1 MTGTTTSTPSG
12 SQPLRHL
19 EPGLGTTDRLPQP
32 AVDSAGVDLQ
42 RLPVP
47 KLAARRRWP
56 GLQVDPLGAIGVLL
70 LIAGWQLL
78 TFLVPVAALPAPWDV
93 VKRIGDDFWAAP
105 ELSFYGLD
113 TGLAGSLVY
122 TATNVLMA
130 VLAGSVLGVAG
141 GLLTGRIGL
150 LRQIADPFMM
160 TVGTIPI
167 LVLAPF
173 FLIWF
178 GVGRASALLLVVFYV
193 TVMLYVYAQRATF
206 NLSPIHEDAAR
217 TLGASKAQILRDVV
231 LPATVPEV
239 LAGIRVALAGAWGLE
254 AITELLGAQAGM
266 GKMIQVL
273 AGATDVQGI
282 FAALLMLGV
291 AAIVCDALAAWAVGL
306 VTAWHKPIHPN
317 A

>member
-1 MTGTTTSTPSG
+1 LRRRPALRR
-12 SQPLRHL
+12 QPVLN
-19 EPGLGTTDRLPQP
+19 P
-32 AVDSAGVDLQ
+32 
-42 RLPVP
+42 
-47 KLAARRRWP
+47 ARRWRWP
-56 GLQVDPLGAIGVLL
+56 GWRRLEFQVDPLGVVGVLL
-70 LIAGWQLL
+70 LIVVWQLL
-78 TFLVPVAALPAPWDV
+78 TLVVPVASLPAPWDV
-93 VKRIGDDFWAAP
+93 AERIGADFWAAP

-113 TGLAGSLVY
+113 TGLAGSLAY
-122 TATNVLMA
+122 
-130 VLAGSVLGVAG
+130 
-141 GLLTGRIGL
+141 
-150 LRQIADPFMM
+150 MM

-193 TVMLYVYAQRATF
+193 TVMVYVFAQRATF
-206 NLSPIHEDAAR
+206 NLSPIYEDAAR
-217 TLGASKAQILRDVV
+217 TLGASKRRILRDVV
-231 LPATVPEV
+231 LPGIVPEI

-282 FAALLMLGV
+282 FAALLTLGL
-291 AAIVCDALAAWAVGL
+291 AAIVCDALAAWLVGL
-306 VTAWHKPIHPN
+306 ATTWHKPTHPN

>member
-1 MTGTTTSTPSG
+1 MLNP
-12 SQPLRHL
+12 P
-19 EPGLGTTDRLPQP
+19 
-32 AVDSAGVDLQ
+32 
-42 RLPVP
+42 
-47 KLAARRRWP
+47 RRWRWP
-56 GLQVDPLGAIGVLL
+56 GWRWQGLQVDPLGIVGVLL
-70 LIAGWQLL
+70 LIVVWELL
-78 TFLVPVAALPAPWDV
+78 TLLVPVAALPGPWDV
-93 VKRIGDDFWAAP
+93 VERAAADFWAAP

-122 TATNVLMA
+122 TAANVLMA
-130 VLAGSVLGVAG
+130 VLAGSLLGVSG

-150 LRQIADPFMM
+150 LRQIADPVMM

-178 GVGRASALLLVVFYV
+178 GVGRTSALLLVVFYV
-193 TVMLYVYAQRATF
+193 TVMLYVFAQRAVF
-206 NLSPIHEDAAR
+206 NLSPIYEDAAR
-217 TLGASKAQILRDVV
+217 TLGASKPRILRDVV
-231 LPATVPEV
+231 LPGTVPEI
-239 LAGIRVALAGAWGLE
+239 LAGIRIALAGAWGLE

-282 FAALLMLGV
+282 FAALLMLGL
-291 AAIVCDALAAWAVGL
+291 AAIVCDALAAWLVGRA
-306 VTAWHKPIHPN
+306 TTWHKPTHPN

>member
-1 MTGTTTSTPSG
+1 MASLPSPW
-12 SQPLRHL
+12 SVVSRV
-19 EPGLGTTDRLPQP
+19 
-32 AVDSAGVDLQ
+32 AVDW
-42 RLPVP
+42 R
-47 KLAARRRWP
+47 
-56 GLQVDPLGAIGVLL
+56 
-70 LIAGWQLL
+70 
-78 TFLVPVAALPAPWDV
+78 
-93 VKRIGDDFWAAP
+93 AAP

-130 VLAGSVLGVAG
+130 VLAGSLLGVAA
-141 GLLTGRIGL
+141 GLLTARVGL
-150 LRQIADPFMM
+150 LRQIADPVMM

-178 GVGRASALLLVVFYV
+178 GVGRVSALALVVFYV
-193 TVMLYVYAQRATF
+193 TVMLYVFAQRAAF
-206 NLSPIHEDAAR
+206 NLSPIYEDAAR
-217 TLGASKAQILRDVV
+217 TLGASKLRILRDVV
-231 LPATVPEV
+231 LPGTIPEI
-239 LAGIRVALAGAWGLE
+239 LAGIRIALAGAWGLE

-282 FAALLMLGV
+282 FAALLTLGV
-291 AAIVCDALAAWAVGL
+291 AAILCDGLAAWLVGHA
-306 VTAWHKPIHPN
+306 TTWHRPTHPN